1 MAEIKEIK
9 VSINGGSSV
18 NKANPD
24 PKVQGPSRRQLERNY
39 EYETVQFPSDL
50 GEGSRHPY
58 SMTFYI
64 NIQNLSQWARKGG
77 PSDLVARIGKE
88 GEHTIA
94 STVTKHQR
102 SERVLTKNI
111 GDTNV
116 GFGRKT
122 SRTKAAIRLYIPDTL
137 SWSYQNR
144 FRTPSLSGQRG
155 AAILQ
160 AGQAAVDEYQKTGL
174 TGALASLAKSG
185 AAAGVEAAGQ
195 AWGGEEAA
203 ALALSAF
210 GLAINPQID
219 VIYDSPELRTFT
231 FEFLMAPRTAS
242 EARDIQTIINLFK
255 FHSAPE
261 IIAENSGIGR
271 YFVPPSEFDI
281 KFSVPSMGTISTCV
295 LENLTVDYGTTGAVF
310 YSDESPVAT
319 RMTLQFRE
327 LEYIT
332 KQYVDREVT
341 GRDDEA

>member
-1 MAEIKEIK
+1 MADIKEIK
-9 VSINGGSSV
+9 VSINDGAAV

-24 PKVQGPSRRQLERNY
+24 PKVQGPSRRQMERNY

-64 NIQNLSQWARKGG
+64 NIQNFSQWARKGG
-77 PSDLVARIGKE
+77 PSDLVARLGKE

-94 STVTKHQR
+94 STVTKHQK
-102 SERVLTKNI
+102 SERVLTKNF

-122 SRTKAAIRLYIPDTL
+122 SRTKAAIRLFIPDTL

-155 AAILQ
+155 ALALQ
-160 AGQAAVDEYQKTGL
+160 AGQAMSDEFKKSGF
-174 TGALASLAKSG
+174 TGALASLVKSG

-195 AWGGEEAA
+195 SWGGDETA

-210 GLAINPQID
+210 GLAVNPQID

-231 FEFLMAPRTAS
+231 FEFLMAPRSAS

-261 IIAENSGIGR
+261 VISEDSGIGR
-271 YFVPPSEFDI
+271 YFIPPSEFDI

-295 LENLTVDYGTTGAVF
+295 LTNLTVDYGSSGAVF
-310 YSDESPVAT
+310 YSDDSPVAT
-319 RMTLQFRE
+319 RMTLQFTE
-327 LEYIT
+327 LEFVT

-341 GRDDEA
+341 GRDDEE